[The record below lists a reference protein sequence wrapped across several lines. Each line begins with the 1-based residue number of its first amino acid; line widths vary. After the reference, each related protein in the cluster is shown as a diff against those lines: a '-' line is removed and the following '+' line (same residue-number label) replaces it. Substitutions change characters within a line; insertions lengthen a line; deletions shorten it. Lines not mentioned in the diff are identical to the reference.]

1 VVPRRRGVH
10 GLLGLAALA
19 VGAGVSALPAAG
31 DHGGVRA
38 GVALRGVRQAGLPDR
53 GDDLPGHPHAVDGVV
68 RRGLVYDCHPGGV
81 AALTMQRLLGLGSYQ
96 TVWAML
102 HRYRTAMVRPGREL
116 LAGRVEVDETFL
128 GGEQPGVPGRGALGK
143 TLVVVAVEL
152 HEPRLWAGPDERD
165 R

>member
-1 VVPRRRGVH
+1 
-10 GLLGLAALA
+10 
-19 VGAGVSALPAAG
+19 VSALPAAG
-31 DHGGVRA
+31 DDGGARA
-38 GVALRGVRQAGLPDR
+38 GVALRWVRQAGLPDR
-53 GDDLPGHPHAVDGVV
+53 RDDFQDTRTPLTVWFAAAWYMTAD
-68 RRGLVYDCHPGGV
+68 PGGV

-96 TVWAML
+96 TAWAKM

-152 HEPRLWAGPDERD
+152 HEPRGYGRGSDEHR
-165 R
+165 